1 LTELEKRGV
10 DSIWDIVQV
19 SVMNFDGLP
28 FTSPLVVFSGPSGF
42 IIKDYRIGIR
52 IYFFYC
58 ELYIIGLWYGAPGV
72 AGSHVHGKPRKFEPL
87 DLDPVA

>member
-1 LTELEKRGV
+1 LAELEKRGV

-19 SVMNFDGLP
+19 SVMNFVWLS
-28 FTSPLVVFSGPSGF
+28 FTSPLVAFSGPSGF

-72 AGSHVHGKPRKFEPL
+72 AGSHVHGKPRKFGPL